1 MMPRPANGAI
11 AVVPPVQLTRCQGLQ
26 GAGVTQSPTL
36 GAFNSIIG
44 FSRAAAVLAVWFLV
58 RTCPGQ
64 DATYPKIE
72 VSFNIAGISTNQAV
86 LFDYTQTDVEVT
98 ITQPD
103 ASKVVLPAFYDGGTT
118 WRVRH
123 APTMAGNYQVT
134 GVALNGSSITVNN
147 LQPTNWNITGFPT
160 SAGYVR
166 VDPRNL
172 RRFITSN
179 GRRYFPVGE
188 NVAWDSDGYNVTNIL
203 PRLGAAHG
211 NWARIWM
218 DAWDGKNLDWN
229 SDGSSPGPLGV
240 LSLTVARKW
249 DAIVAAADGAGI
261 HFQMT
266 LHHHGEY
273 STTVDPNW
281 DTNPYNV
288 ADGASSIGF
297 LSSPVQFFTNAT
309 ASAVTKLKLRY
320 AIARWGYSPAIMAWE
335 LFNEVQ
341 FTDAGTSGQWSI
353 IQAWHD
359 EMAQFIRSQDP
370 YQHLITTSSALDE
383 PIWDQ
388 TDYYQ
393 HHDYPSDLIT
403 DIQDA
408 PDITASQP
416 LAPDYSGECGIDFT
430 PHVGISPP
438 IWAGIMAAQSAAA
451 MPWYWDTIDP
461 NNDYFLIQAAA
472 DFVTVSGLGD
482 QDTLSRSSPQVTGGG
497 LGPLAFG
504 LGGGWATNAGP
515 NTFTVGGNPP
525 DGVGLAPNYLQGQY
539 HSEMTPGGY
548 TFLVNYSQRGTFAVQ
563 VLTIAASGAGLQI
576 TTDGVLQTNVSWP
589 SSGGDVS
596 TNLTVTVNVSAGAH
610 SLHLTNPGLDWIQL
624 GNLTLD
630 PYAAQLAA
638 YAISNTNFQA
648 AWLWNRTNVFLT
660 NATATIS
667 GTLSIAGLNP
677 GTYSA
682 TWWDTFGAG
691 AISNVT
697 FVVTATNAP
706 VTLATPPVLRSAAF
720 YAGLPAQAGVALPN
734 LTLAVASNSP
744 SFNLPLAIT
753 NAGGLPLAYLLSFTN
768 PIPSWLSFSSTNGY
782 VPKSGGVNVS
792 LAFNPAGLALGTYAF
807 TIFVNTS
814 DPALPVTTVPIMFTV
829 ASPALA
835 APRLQVVP
843 AAASQ
848 FVFQVSGVPGVPYL
862 IQSST
867 NLRTWLSVSTN
878 TLPGGILYVTN
889 SLGLAQQF
897 WRAVWQQ

>member
-1 MMPRPANGAI
+1 
-11 AVVPPVQLTRCQGLQ
+11 
-26 GAGVTQSPTL
+26 L

-44 FSRAAAVLAVWFLV
+44 FSRATAVLAAWFLAQP
-58 RTCPGQ
+58 CSGQ
-64 DATYPKIE
+64 EATYPKIE
-72 VSFNIAGISTNQAV
+72 ASFNIAGISTNQAV
-86 LFDYTQTDVEVT
+86 LFDYTKTDVKVT

-103 ASKVVLPAFYDGGTT
+103 SSKVILPAFYDGGTT

-123 APTMAGNYQVT
+123 TPAMAGNYWVT
-134 GVALNGSSITVNN
+134 GVALNGSPITVNN

-188 NVAWDSDGYNVTNIL
+188 NVAWDSDPYNVTNIL
-203 PRLGAAHG
+203 PKLGAAHG

-218 DAWDGKNLDWN
+218 NAWDGKNLDWN

-240 LSLTVARKW
+240 LSLAVTRKW

-297 LSSPVQFFTNAT
+297 LTDPVQFFTNAT
-309 ASAVTKLKLRY
+309 AMAVTKLKLRY
-320 AIARWGYSPAIMAWE
+320 SIARWGYSSAIMAWE

-341 FTDAGTSGQWSI
+341 FTDAGTSGQWGI
-353 IQAWHD
+353 VQAWHV

-416 LAPDYSGECGIDFT
+416 VAPDYSGECGIDFT

-504 LGGGWATNAGP
+504 LGGGWADNTGP

-525 DGVGLAPNYLQGQY
+525 DGVGSAPNYLQGQY

-548 TFLVNYSQRGTFAVQ
+548 TFLVNYPQTGTFAVQ

-596 TNLTVTVNVSAGAH
+596 TNLTLTVKVSAGAH
-610 SLHLTNPGLDWIQL
+610 SIHLTNPGLDWIQL

-638 YAISNTNFQA
+638 YAIGNTNFQA
-648 AWLWNRTNVFLT
+648 AWLWNRTNVFLS

-691 AISNVT
+691 AISNLT
-697 FVVTATNAP
+697 FTVTATNVP
-706 VTLATPPVLRSAAF
+706 VTLATPPVLRSVAF
-720 YAGLPAQAGVALPN
+720 YAGLPARAGVVPPN

-744 SFNLPLAIT
+744 SFNLPLTIT
-753 NAGGLPLAYLLSFTN
+753 NGGGLPLAYSLSFTN
-768 PIPSWLSFSSTNGY
+768 PIPSWLSCSSTNGY
-782 VPKSGGVNVS
+782 VSKSSGVNVS

-814 DPALPVTTVPIMFTV
+814 DPSLPATTLPVMFTIT
-829 ASPALA
+829 SPALA
-835 APRLQVVP
+835 AARLQVVAAP
-843 AAASQ
+843 AGQ
-848 FVFQVSGVPGVPYL
+848 FVFQVSGVSGVPYV

-867 NLRTWLSVSTN
+867 NLHSWSAASTN
-878 TLPGGILYVTN
+878 TLPGGVLYVTN